1 MLSEAQISEMTT
13 ALSLSLS
20 GWVTPKTRT
29 DILNTENAPTLKALR
44 IATPLALSGT
54 ALAPFLKV
62 KLSCTFAEFCEAYAS
77 YCRAVKLGQAFVPAK
92 FFQNRLGLSHADAKY
107 LFRSRNKPLADD
119 TYAWKTVVGI
129 PLAAL
134 VMWNFRSFIAKDDTK
149 GFVVVSQGFEFG
161 VKDGALVGPK
171 EACKGMS
178 KVKLAPKARVRECWT
193 GQIRNS
199 KSLFIDRAAKVLM
212 KALPTGSGQAEALLL
227 AFSILRH
234 RTTDRTARRVLGHAL
249 DMDTQAGSI
258 ANILRRQKLYRSQ
271 AIKDCKNY
279 AKFPNP
285 YEDLRSTLVP
295 VYLKEH
301 AFKRAFGEAPSG
313 RKFGHEPVEAWDE
326 ALTKLER
333 TADAE
338 QATEHG

>member
-1 MLSEAQISEMTT
+1 MLSEPQISEMTT

-20 GWVTPKTRT
+20 GWVTPKMRM

-44 IATPLALSGT
+44 ITTPLTLGGVALE
-54 ALAPFLKV
+54 PFLKV

-77 YCRAVKLGQAFVPAK
+77 YCRAVKLGQTFVPAK
-92 FFQNRLGLSHADAKY
+92 FFQNRLGLSVADAKY

-119 TYAWKTVVGI
+119 TYAWKTVAGI

-161 VKDGALVGPK
+161 VKEGVLVGPRDVC
-171 EACKGMS
+171 EGLAR
-178 KVKLAPKARVRECWT
+178 VKLAPKARVRECWT
-193 GQIRNS
+193 GQIRSS
-199 KSLFIDRAAKVLM
+199 KSLFVDRAAKVLM
-212 KALPTGSGQAEALLL
+212 KAVPKGSAQAEALLL

-234 RTTDRTARRVLGHAL
+234 RTTDNNARRVLGAAL
-249 DMDTQAGSI
+249 DMNTQAW
-258 ANILRRQKLYRSQ
+258 AVTRILRKQKLYRSQ

-285 YEDLRSTLVP
+285 YEDLRSALVP

-301 AFKRAFGEAPSG
+301 AFKRAFGEAPPA
-313 RKFGHEPVEAWDE
+313 RKFGHEPVGAWDE

-333 TADAE
+333 TADAD
-338 QATEHG
+338 